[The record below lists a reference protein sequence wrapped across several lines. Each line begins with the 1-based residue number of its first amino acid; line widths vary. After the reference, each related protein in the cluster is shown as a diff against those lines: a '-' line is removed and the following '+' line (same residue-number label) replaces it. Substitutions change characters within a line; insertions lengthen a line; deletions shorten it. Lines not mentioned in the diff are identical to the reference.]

1 MKIYIGYD
9 HNEHMAAMVA
19 QDSLERVALPSVS
32 SELVMASKLVAQG
45 LLTRIT
51 DKRGGQAYDLVSNA
65 PKSTEFAVSRF
76 LVPLLCQE
84 RWALFTDCDVVFLE
98 DPHIILNEIEFGAA
112 VYVVQHPE
120 YRPSGEYKMVN
131 QKQTTYR
138 RKNWSSVMLFDC
150 LHPANWRLSLRDIN
164 ERPGRDLHQFYW
176 LNDHEIGKL
185 DGRWNW
191 LVGETECAPQHEG
204 RGIAHFT
211 LGGPWLP
218 GWRGAPH
225 DDIWNKAAHLAGVPT
240 FS

>member
-1 MKIYIGYD
+1 MKFYIGYD
-9 HNEHMAAMVA
+9 HNEHAASVVA
-19 QDSLERVALPSVS
+19 KHSLKQVTGGCDSEMLL
-32 SELVMASKLVAQG
+32 ASKFVAQG

-51 DKRGGQAYDLVSNA
+51 DKRGGQPYDLISNA

-76 LVPLLCQE
+76 LVPLICQQ

-98 DPHIILNEIEFGAA
+98 DPNHMMDEIEIGKP
-112 VYVVQHPE
+112 VYVVKRDYTPGSE
-120 YRPSGEYKMVN
+120 WKMVN
-131 QKQTTYR
+131 QRQTVYP

-176 LNDHEIGKL
+176 LNPEEIGSL

-191 LVGETECAPQHEG
+191 LVGEMECAPQNEG

-211 LGGPWLP
+211 LGGPWIS
-218 GWRGAPH
+218 GWKGADH
-225 DDIWNKAAHLAGVPT
+225 DDIWLGAAKAAGVRL
-240 FS
+240 

>member
-1 MKIYIGYD
+1 
-9 HNEHMAAMVA
+9 
-19 QDSLERVALPSVS
+19 
-32 SELVMASKLVAQG
+32 MASKLMAQG
-45 LLTRIT
+45 LLTRVT

-98 DPHIILNEIEFGAA
+98 DPRRMLDEIEPGAA
-112 VYVVQHPE
+112 VYVVQHLE
-120 YRPSGEYKMVN
+120 YRPSSEYKMVN

-164 ERPGRDLHQFYW
+164 ERPGRDLHGFYW
-176 LNDHEIGKL
+176 LNDNEIGRL
-185 DGRWNW
+185 DARWNW
-191 LVGETECAPQHEG
+191 LVGEQECALENAG

-225 DDIWNKAAHLAGVPT
+225 DDVWLDAARRAGVPT
-240 FS
+240 FSV